1 MAFHLP
7 SRRGSRLTSLPIVS
21 VGKSPIPIMADLAE
35 AAHLEA
41 SSLLIEWGRRLSLNR
56 PMATTM
62 PAE

>member
-1 MAFHLP
+1 
-7 SRRGSRLTSLPIVS
+7 

-35 AAHLEA
+35 AAHPEA
-41 SSLLIEWGRRLSLNR
+41 SSLLIEWVRRLSLNR